1 MKEALNTIP
10 IEKFIQQV
18 KTADS
23 SNQKEIRID
32 IQNAKKIAFTLGE
45 VLARLN
51 GDLESLLAKDKNSE
65 EVIEIVMQGKEF

>member
-51 GDLESLLAKDKNSE
+51 GDLESLLAKDKNTE

>member
-45 VLARLN
+45 VLARLS